1 MKTLLVEI
9 DPTSGQALGVVTAL
23 GELAREQ
30 RLHVDG
36 VSLVQV
42 PGRPSSDVLS
52 FVQLRVV
59 ASITDADRRTPATAP
74 AAQRLLREMGAA
86 WDDMEP
92 ERTEDG
98 RRLWASALVGQGI
111 HLTLVTAAAAVPA
124 QGDQR

>member
-42 PGRPSSDVLS
+42 PGRPSSDALS
-52 FVQLRVV
+52 VVQLRVV

-98 RRLWASALVGQGI
+98 RRFWGSALVGQGI